1 MQTLSVPQG
10 EFALAR
16 YPLRRRETLRAWD
29 AADEYVLHYLHDEQL
44 PVAGASLLVANDAFG
59 ALSTA
64 LSAQRPQ
71 LLSDSFLAHQGALE
85 NFRCNEL
92 PAENLR
98 LLSSLDE
105 PGERIDLLLFK
116 VPKSLAL
123 LEDELHR
130 LRPYLHAQT
139 RIVGAGMSRDIHTST
154 LELCERI
161 IGPTRTSLARKKA
174 RLIFCQ
180 YDAGRDS
187 GLSPYPTS
195 YELEGTGHLLS
206 NHAAVFSRA
215 QLDNGTRLLLPHIS
229 ASNEPKKIADLGC
242 GNGVIGLVAAT
253 KNPLAE
259 LFFVDESFMAVA
271 SAEAN
276 FRRVFGER
284 KAVFTAGDGLATCAE
299 ESFDLVLNNPPF
311 HQQRAIDESVPW
323 RMFGQAR
330 AALKKSGQFWVVG
343 NRHLDHHIKIKRFF
357 GHCETVDSNG
367 KFVVLKAVKKSC
379 AS

>member
-64 LSAQRPQ
+64 LAAQRPQ

-123 LEDELHR
+123 LEE
-130 LRPYLHAQT
+130 
-139 RIVGAGMSRDIHTST
+139 
-154 LELCERI
+154 ELCERI
-161 IGPTRTSLARKKA
+161 IGPTRTSLDRKKA

-215 QLDNGTRLLLPHIS
+215 QVDNGTRLLLPHIS

-330 AALKKSGQFWVVG
+330 AALKKGGQFWVVG